1 MYEETPAT
9 AEGAT
14 VLPLETDLQATRDRL
29 QSTTEQLESSNE
41 QLRSGNGELSSVKEE
56 LQSANEEWEAPREEL
71 RSTNEELQTVNSE
84 LKTRVDELSCANS
97 DLVNLLECTQ
107 IAMFVVDRDFA
118 VKSFT
123 PAAKDLFHFVESDV
137 GRPVSHIRAR
147 LRLDNVQDHAERVL
161 RTLFPVE
168 QHVESADDAKS
179 YIMRILPYRTVENV
193 IAGVVVTFVD
203 ITRITAAEAEVAA
216 LTHELRNRVESLER
230 ILDLVPVGILI
241 GGVDTMQ
248 HVQINRYAARLLGEK
263 TDIRGPRDI
272 SVPYRLFDHKR
283 ELPFWE
289 QPLQRAVFTGQA
301 VPAVEGRLVRSDVK
315 SLDVL
320 MSAEPL
326 FDERGKPRGAIST
339 IVGIP
344 ERKKAE
350 AG

>member
-1 MYEETPAT
+1 MYTETLAT

-56 LQSANEEWEAPREEL
+56 LQSANEEWEASREEL

-107 IAMFVVDRDFA
+107 IAMFVADRDFA
-118 VKSFT
+118 LKSFT
-123 PAAKDLFHFVESDV
+123 TAAKDLFHFVETDV

-147 LRLDNVQDHAERVL
+147 LRLDNVQDHAKRVL
-161 RTLFPVE
+161 DTLFPVE

-248 HVQINRYAARLLGEK
+248 HVQINRYVARLLGEK

-272 SVPYRLFDHKR
+272 SIPYRLFDHKR

-301 VPAVEGRLVRSDVK
+301 VPAVEGRLVRSDGK

>member
-1 MYEETPAT
+1 MYAETVAS
-9 AEGAT
+9 AEGAI
-14 VLPLETDLQATRDRL
+14 VLPLEADLQATRDRL

-41 QLRSGNGELSSVKEE
+41 QLRSGNEELSSINEE
-56 LQSANEEWEAPREEL
+56 LQSANEKWETSREEL
-71 RSTNEELQTVNSE
+71 RSTNEDLQTVTAE

-97 DLVNLLECTQ
+97 DMANLVECTQ

-168 QHVESADDAKS
+168 QHVESADGAKR
-179 YIMRILPYRTVENV
+179 YIMRLLPYRTVENV
-193 IAGVVVTFVD
+193 IACVVVTFVD

-216 LTHELRNRVESLER
+216 LTHELRNRVENLEW
-230 ILDLVPVGILI
+230 IIDLVPVGILI
-241 GGVDTMQ
+241 GGVDIMQ

-289 QPLQRAVFTGQA
+289 QPLQRAVFTGPA
-301 VPAVEGRLVRSDVK
+301 VPAVEGRLVRPDGE
-315 SLDVL
+315 SLDVI

-326 FDERGKPRGAIST
+326 FDERGKPCGAIST
-339 IVGIP
+339 RHTGTQ
-344 ERKKAE
+344 AE